1 MSTPE
6 SSELRYARNL
16 IRDVPDYPSPGILFR
31 DLTPMIADGRALR
44 TVVDSLGSLAPDA
57 THFAGLEAR
66 GFIFASAIAARLEK
80 GCVLLRKPNKLPREK
95 FAVSYQLEYG
105 TDAIEIHKDALTE
118 SDKVLIVD
126 DVLATGGTL
135 CAAIELLAMT
145 PATCLG
151 SVVVAE
157 IVALQGR
164 ERIANFYPT
173 HQLHALFTL

>member
-1 MSTPE
+1 
-6 SSELRYARNL
+6 
-16 IRDVPDYPSPGILFR
+16 
-31 DLTPMIADGRALR
+31 
-44 TVVDSLGSLAPDA
+44 
-57 THFAGLEAR
+57 
-66 GFIFASAIAARLEK
+66 
-80 GCVLLRKPNKLPREK
+80 
-95 FAVSYQLEYG
+95 VSYQLEYG